1 MIKQVRVLE
10 REFGPFDRVHVEM
23 AREVGK
29 SIDERSKIARG
40 IDRRTAIKRNYLV
53 MDATECEKQFR
64 KRNLNDTRYA
74 LRIILGLLR
83 RTYPDF
89 EDGITGDGK
98 LVMRRRVYA
107 RPGAVTSALR
117 HVWGVESL
125 KKDKN
130 GERLQDDRHHALDA
144 IITACCS
151 ERLLQLA
158 TRHAQRQERRGEKFE
173 LRDLPPP
180 WDERDNFRREVK
192 RALGEVFVSRPE
204 SGRLR
209 GKAHDATIKQIRTI
223 DGEEKLVER
232 RAVGDLT
239 TDDLE
244 RIPVPAPYGKDR
256 RPEKVA
262 RPDDH
267 ESANLDDK
275 KKES

>member
-158 TRHAQRQERRGEKFE
+158 TRSVRSGAEKNLNCATCRLPGMNGTIFAERLK
-173 LRDLPPP
+173 
-180 WDERDNFRREVK
+180 ERLAKCLSPGRN
-192 RALGEVFVSRPE
+192 LG
-204 SGRLR
+204 
-209 GKAHDATIKQIRTI
+209 ACA
-223 DGEEKLVER
+223 
-232 RAVGDLT
+232 
-239 TDDLE
+239 
-244 RIPVPAPYGKDR
+244 
-256 RPEKVA
+256 A
-262 RPDDH
+262 RPMTQPSSK
-267 ESANLDDK
+267 SARLTVRK
-275 KKES
+275 SWSSGGRSAI